1 MHMNSSRNM
10 FVARCSAIFLVVAAL
25 CGNGVAWTAEY
36 ALNID
41 AKPIVLPCGLK
52 FGEVYNG
59 EAKPVRSSYVNG
71 IELKRYEA
79 ANMNWSSKAESSY
92 LLSGRDSFDVCDHEM

>member
-41 AKPIVLPCGLK
+41 AKPIVLRQRAHQWCVLAYACLLA
-52 FGEVYNG
+52 FC
-59 EAKPVRSSYVNG
+59 ASAMAS
-71 IELKRYEA
+71 A
-79 ANMNWSSKAESSY
+79 AAS
-92 LLSGRDSFDVCDHEM
+92 LT